1 MHKTTRVMA
10 MAIVGVMGVLILI
23 CILESSRVMTL
34 EAVSIILN
42 DNWEHSFNPGEIVY
56 EGISE
61 ITTNSTG
68 LQGIERVE
76 MEIFES

>member
-42 DNWEHSFNPGEIVY
+42 DN
-56 EGISE
+56 
-61 ITTNSTG
+61 
-68 LQGIERVE
+68 
-76 MEIFES
+76 